1 MANRGGKIQRIKER
15 IYEILEDEAKTMRY
29 ADLGHKVIS
38 SFGNDPGIKR
48 STVWTTLAGIVND
61 PAYSKK
67 IIKVDRGL
75 FRAADT
81 DETKEEMATTEGQQ
95 IDNTVQ
101 SQQPQKVSEDDFYES
116 FARWLVEETED
127 CTKAIPLGGNIFR
140 EKWGT
145 PDVLGIKK
153 PTVGDIVQFQIEVT
167 SAEIKLDP
175 NNLITAFGQACA
187 YRLFSNKT
195 YLVIPKNS
203 PEEDEFRI
211 ESLCQIYGLGLV
223 LFDSNNPNDPGFEI
237 RTRPQR
243 FDPDMYYVN
252 HYLGQKLVKDKLFK

>member
-1 MANRGGKIQRIKER
+1 MANKGGKIRRIKER
-15 IYEILEDEAKTMRY
+15 IYEILENEAKTMRY
-29 ADLGHKVIS
+29 TDLGHKVIS
-38 SFGNDPGIKR
+38 SFENDPEITR
-48 STVWTTLAGIVND
+48 NTIWTTLAGIVND
-61 PAYSKK
+61 PVYSKK
-67 IIKVDRGL
+67 IIKVERGM
-75 FRAADT
+75 FRAAD
-81 DETKEEMATTEGQQ
+81 KEEMTRDESQQ
-95 IDNTVQ
+95 IYNTLQ
-101 SQQPQKVSEDDFYES
+101 SQKLQKVSEDDFYEG

-153 PTVGDIVQFQIEVT
+153 PSVGDIVQFQIEVT
-167 SAEIKLDP
+167 SAEIKMDP

-195 YLVIPKNS
+195 YLVIPKDS
-203 PEEDEFRI
+203 PDEDEFRI

-252 HYLGQKLVKDKLFK
+252 HYLGLESVIDKLFK